1 MDVRT
6 GHWPERISHH
16 LPRSVVDGAMLRAL
30 ISRPCERRA
39 AWAVQQAMLLH
50 GSPVLGAGSQ
60 GSSGSGQQSVDF
72 GEAHGMHGTNHWA
85 REEHASASSSASA
98 TRTPSS
104 PRVLTAASVY
114 RPVVA
119 LSLDALVSNP

>member
-1 MDVRT
+1 MFTQGT
-6 GHWPERISHH
+6 GLREFPTHH
-16 LPRSVVDGAMLRAL
+16 LPRSAQVDGAMLRAL

-60 GSSGSGQQSVDF
+60 GSSGSSSGQQSVDF
-72 GEAHGMHGTNHWA
+72 GEAHGMHGTNHRA
-85 REEHASASSSASA
+85 REEHASASSGASA

-104 PRVLTAASVY
+104 PHVLTAASVY
-114 RPVVA
+114 KPV
-119 LSLDALVSNP
+119 LL